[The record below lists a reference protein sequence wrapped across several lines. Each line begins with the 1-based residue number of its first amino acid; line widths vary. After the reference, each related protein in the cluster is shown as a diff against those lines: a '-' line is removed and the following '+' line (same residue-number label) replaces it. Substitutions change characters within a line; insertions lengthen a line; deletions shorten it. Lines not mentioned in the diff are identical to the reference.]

1 MSDHLIPPQHEAHGA
16 ARVEMLGFS
25 KRFGAL
31 QALDDVSLAVEAG
44 SFHALLG
51 ENGAGKSTLVKAL
64 IGFYRA
70 DRGSVMVD
78 GREREIASPRD
89 AAALG
94 LGMIFQHFTVVP
106 GMTVA
111 ENLALAQRELKA
123 VLDWKSER
131 ARLAEFMA
139 GAPFPLPLD
148 ARVAELAAGEKQKL
162 EILKALY
169 ARRRFLVLDE
179 PTSVLTPQEADEVLG
194 RMKALCQAKQ
204 LTVLI
209 ITHKFRE
216 VFGFCDEVTVLRRGQ
231 RTGAARVADTTRDE
245 LAGWMMGV
253 GTDEVAATSAAATA
267 QAVGSGAGA
276 AAALAEALGA
286 PQPKAEAVPRGTP
299 RLSIGQLKVAG
310 AEGRLAVDGL
320 TLNVM
325 PGEIV
330 GVAGVSG
337 NGQRELVAALTGARP
352 IAGGQVWVDGEPYR
366 PTRPMMRRL
375 GVRSLPEEPLHNAC
389 VGKLALAENLA
400 LRGFDRAP
408 LAKGPW
414 LSRGAMRS
422 QALAKIAA
430 FKVKAPGPD
439 APIETLSGGNVQ
451 RAVLARELDGLPR
464 LLIVANPCFGL
475 DFQASAEIH
484 ARLRAAR
491 DAGAGVLLVSE
502 DLDEILSLASR
513 MVVLSHGHV
522 GLECATAEADI
533 AAIGKAMAGEAG
545 ASRPSPSAEP
555 SHPPAPRQAG
565 GSTPVDARPAAPAS
579 EVPGREAA

>member
-1 MSDHLIPPQHEAHGA
+1 MTMLIPPQAEHTGA
-16 ARVEMLGFS
+16 ARVEMLNFS
-25 KRFGAL
+25 KRFGSL
-31 QALDDVSLAVEAG
+31 QALDDVSMTVEAG

-64 IGFYRA
+64 IGFYSA
-70 DRGSVMVD
+70 DTGQVLVD
-78 GREREIASPRD
+78 GREQAIHSPRD

-106 GMTVA
+106 GMSVA
-111 ENLALAQRELKA
+111 ENLALAQRDLHA
-123 VLDWKSER
+123 VIDWKAER
-131 ARLAEFMA
+131 ARLSEFMA
-139 GAPFPLPLD
+139 TAPFPLKLD

-194 RMKALCQAKQ
+194 QMKALCQAQQ

-216 VFGFCDEVTVLRRGQ
+216 VFGFCDEVTVLRRGR
-231 RTGAARVADTTRDE
+231 RTGGTKTAATTRDE

-253 GTDEVAATSAAATA
+253 GTDEVSATSAAATA
-267 QAVGSGAGA
+267 AAVGTA
-276 AAALAEALGA
+276 AAPAATNTA
-286 PQPKAEAVPRGTP
+286 PAGTP
-299 RLSIGQLKVAG
+299 RLAIGNLKVAG
-310 AEGRLAVDGL
+310 VEGRSAVDGL

-337 NGQRELVAALTGARP
+337 NGQRELVAALTGALP
-352 IAGGQVWVDGEPYR
+352 IAGGQVWVDGQPYL
-366 PTRPMMRRL
+366 PTRKAMRTL

-389 VGKLALAENLA
+389 VGKLTVADNLA

-408 LAKGPW
+408 LARGPW
-414 LSRGAMRS
+414 LSRSAMRA

-430 FKVKAPGPD
+430 FKVKTPGPD

-451 RAVLARELDGLPR
+451 RAVLARELDGNPR

-522 GLECATAEADI
+522 GLECPTANADI
-533 AAIGKAMAGEAG
+533 GRIGKAMAGELK
-545 ASRPSPSAEP
+545 
-555 SHPPAPRQAG
+555 
-565 GSTPVDARPAAPAS
+565 
-579 EVPGREAA
+579 EAA